1 MDRALFVAMS
11 AARETELLQ
20 RVNNHNLANVSTTG
34 YKADFGV
41 LLQRNVTGPGY
52 PDRTYSQAMENR
64 GFDGRP
70 GALEQTGRDLDV
82 AIMGEG
88 WFTIQAPDGT
98 RALTRRGDFHV
109 TADGM
114 LTTGDG
120 DLVLGVDG
128 PILVPP
134 AQSLVI
140 GEDGTLSIRPVGQ
153 PANAL
158 AQVNRLNLVNPPP
171 EQLQKGEDGYIRF
184 TGPEDELVPDASV
197 RLVNGAL
204 ERSNVNAVDA
214 MVRMI
219 EMQRNFEMQINMMK
233 RIDDN
238 GRKSQEL
245 MRNG

>member
-1 MDRALFVAMS
+1 MDRALFIAMS
-11 AARETELLQ
+11 AAREVELLQ

-34 YKADFGV
+34 FKADFAALMPSPVKGS
-41 LLQRNVTGPGY
+41 GY
-52 PDRTYSQAMENR
+52 PARVYSQNVDIRA
-64 GFDGRP
+64 FDSRP
-70 GALEQTGRDLDV
+70 GSLERTGRDLDV

-88 WFTIQAPDGT
+88 WFTIQSPDGG
-98 RALTRRGDFHV
+98 RALTRRGDFHI

-114 LTTGDG
+114 LVTGDG

-140 GEDGTLSIRPVGQ
+140 GEDGTVSIRPVGQ
-153 PANAL
+153 PVNAL
-158 AQVNRLNLVNPPP
+158 AQVNRLNLVNPPV
-171 EQLQKGEDGYIRF
+171 ERLQKGEDGYIRF
-184 TGPEDELVPDASV
+184 TGPPEELRPDASV

-204 ERSNVNAVDA
+204 ERSNVNPVDA
-214 MVRMI
+214 MVRLI
-219 EMQRNFEMQINMMK
+219 EMQRSFEMQINMMK

-245 MRNG
+245 MQSG

>member
-11 AARETELLQ
+11 AAKEAELLQ
-20 RVNNHNLANVSTTG
+20 RINNHNLANVSTTG
-34 YKADFGV
+34 FKADFAALV
-41 LLQRNVTGPGY
+41 QRAVNGPGY
-52 PDRTYSQAMENR
+52 PDRVYTQGLEVE
-64 GFDGRP
+64 GFDSRP
-70 GALEQTGRDLDV
+70 GAVEQTGRELDV

-88 WFTIQAPDGT
+88 WFTIQAPDGSQ
-98 RALTRRGDFHV
+98 ALTRRGDFHI

-134 AQSLVI
+134 AQSVVI
-140 GEDGTLSIRPVGQ
+140 GEDGTVSIRPVGQ
-153 PANAL
+153 PVNAL
-158 AQVNRLNLVNPPP
+158 AQVNRLNLVKPPV

-184 TGPEDELVPDASV
+184 TGPPEELVPDATIRV
-197 RLVNGAL
+197 GNGML
-204 ERSNVNAVDA
+204 ERSNVNPVDA
-214 MVRMI
+214 MVRLI
-219 EMQRNFEMQINMMK
+219 ELQRSFEMQINMMK

-238 GRKSQEL
+238 GRRSQEL